1 MKSIHTMTYKEIA
14 DELNISIEK
23 AKEVKG
29 VITRKIPPENY
40 ESVRKW
46 VKQCYNEPTNSEKKL
61 EALNEIIEGYGT
73 EGIFSPDFSIY
84 WCLFKYI
91 NTGDT
96 YSATIIRLGDQKKY
110 IISSW
115 GDIIEYYE
123 KKGYQFN

>member
-23 AKEVKG
+23 AKEVKR
-29 VITRKIPPENY
+29 VITGKIPPENY

-46 VKQCYNEPTNSEKKL
+46 VNQCYNEPTNFSKKL
-61 EALNEIIEGYGT
+61 EALNEIIGGYGS
-73 EGIFSPDFSIY
+73 EGIFSPDYSIY
-84 WCLFKYI
+84 WCLFDYV

-96 YSATIIRLGDQKKY
+96 YNVTIVRLTDQKKY